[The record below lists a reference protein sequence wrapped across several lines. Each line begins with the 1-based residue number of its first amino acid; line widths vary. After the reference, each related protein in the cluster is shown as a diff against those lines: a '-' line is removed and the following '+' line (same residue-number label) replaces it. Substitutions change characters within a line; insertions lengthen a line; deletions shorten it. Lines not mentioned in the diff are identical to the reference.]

1 MTGIE
6 SPCLF
11 IRECQQ
17 ALAALMFLFRRNH
30 IIDLQGL
37 RPRTFGVA
45 EYVQLCHIQ
54 SGNKL
59 ISLFKILFRLSASTY
74 NHIDSDKGIR
84 HHFLDFLYFRGKKS
98 RIITTAHQFQHFI
111 ATGLQRDM
119 KMRHKS
125 TGTGNELDDFISQQI
140 GLDRRNAVTFD
151 AFHLIQR
158 FHQIKE
164 SLTGSLTKIADIHAC
179 QYDLFSAFGSS
190 LPCLLHHR
198 GNSTVTAASTGK
210 RNGTIRTEI
219 IASVLY
225 FQEETSTVAP

>member
-1 MTGIE
+1 
-6 SPCLF
+6 
-11 IRECQQ
+11 
-17 ALAALMFLFRRNH
+17 
-30 IIDLQGL
+30 
-37 RPRTFGVA
+37 
-45 EYVQLCHIQ
+45 
-54 SGNKL
+54 
-59 ISLFKILFRLSASTY
+59 
-74 NHIDSDKGIR
+74 
-84 HHFLDFLYFRGKKS
+84 
-98 RIITTAHQFQHFI
+98 
-111 ATGLQRDM
+111 M

-179 QYDLFSAFGSS
+179 QYDLFSAFGSG